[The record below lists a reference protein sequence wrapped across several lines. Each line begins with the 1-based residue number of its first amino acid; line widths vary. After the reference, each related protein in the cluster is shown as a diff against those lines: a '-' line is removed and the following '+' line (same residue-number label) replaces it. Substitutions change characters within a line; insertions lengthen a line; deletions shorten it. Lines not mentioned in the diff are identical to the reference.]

1 MEKHELA
8 KLESH
13 INSIKSAQAD
23 LGTPDG
29 WDELWR
35 IIHQPG
41 WTSVAESALVFS
53 ILDSVYNQTRQLAAL
68 KNDLLSGARAVGGTQ
83 RAAGV

>member
-1 MEKHELA
+1 MEKQELA
-8 KLESH
+8 KVESH
-13 INSIKSAQAD
+13 INSIKAAHAD

-41 WTSVAESALVFS
+41 WTTVAESTLVFS
-53 ILDSVYNQTRQLAAL
+53 ILESVLNQTRQLAAL
-68 KNDLLSGARAVGGTQ
+68 KNGLLAGARAVGGTQ